1 VSFDKNFS
9 LVFIENSEKYEY
21 EGERHEI
28 EDTKARVSEFVFK
41 CKIASC
47 KDMLS
52 KSDDYLAVQ
61 SDASLLTCAHAKS
74 ENFHLR

>member
-1 VSFDKNFS
+1 MSFDKNFS
-9 LVFIENSEKYEY
+9 LIFIENSEKHED

-47 KDMLS
+47 KDIS
-52 KSDDYLAVQ
+52 SAY
-61 SDASLLTCAHAKS
+61 
-74 ENFHLR
+74 